1 VPAPPGTA
9 QFPAQVID
17 LANWYLT
24 LPTGKQHQPDEV
36 HQPQLNTFTNPWFHL
51 DDTRNGVVFTANAGG
66 VTTKNSTYPRS
77 ELREMTGT
85 EKAGWSNTTG
95 NHVLRLRQAV
105 TQLPTVKPHVV
116 TAQIHDTADDVIEVR
131 LEGKRLLVANDNG
144 NDNDKIT
151 LDPRYVLDTPFDL
164 EIDAAG
170 GHIRVSYNAAPKAD
184 IVLSGSGWYFKTG
197 SYVQSNP
204 ARGDTPTPSAK
215 SCSTRSTGST
225 RPDPDR
231 LPARRSCGPTPATA
245 TTAACSS
252 GPAPGAHTA
261 AAAPRPTPA
270 GGADRG
276 VGSRRRIRRQQRF
289 LTLQRRLWATA
300 VGDHVV
306 DSGRRGL
313 GVGVTVLR

>member
-1 VPAPPGTA
+1 VDGHRSWIALLVAALLPLSAAAACTSPSAPPPAPPFVPAPPGTA

-105 TQLPTVKPHVV
+105 TQLPTVKSHVV
-116 TAQIHDTADDVIEVR
+116 TAQIHDATDDVIEVR
-131 LEGKRLLVANDNG
+131 LEGKRLLVAYDNG
-144 NDNDKIT
+144 NDKIT
-151 LDPRYVLDTPFDL
+151 LDPGYVLDTPFDL

-170 GHIRVSYNAAPKAD
+170 GHIRVAYNAAPKAD
-184 IVLSGSGWYFKTG
+184 IVISGSGWYFKTG

-204 ARGDTPTPSAK
+204 ARGDN
-215 SCSTRSTGST
+215 
-225 RPDPDR
+225 PDA
-231 LPARRSCGPTPATA
+231 LG
-245 TTAACSS
+245 
-252 GPAPGAHTA
+252 
-261 AAAPRPTPA
+261 
-270 GGADRG
+270 
-276 VGSRRRIRRQQRF
+276 Q
-289 LTLQRRLWATA
+289 
-300 VGDHVV
+300 VV
-306 DSGRRGL
+306 LYSL
-313 GVGVTVLR
+313 NVQHSP

>member
-1 VPAPPGTA
+1 MSAALWLPGPDGQTADVDGHRSWITLLVGALLPLSAAAACTSPSAPPPAPPFVPAPPGTA

-85 EKAGWSNTTG
+85 EKASWSNTTG
-95 NHVLRLRQAV
+95 NHLLRLRQAV
-105 TQLPTVKPHVV
+105 TQLPTAKPHVV
-116 TAQIHDTADDVIEVR
+116 TAQIHDAADDVIEVR
-131 LEGKRLLVANDNG
+131 LEGKRLLVAYDNG
-144 NDNDKIT
+144 SDKIT
-151 LDPRYVLDTPFDL
+151 LDPGYVLDTPFDL

-184 IVLSGSGWYFKTG
+184 ILISGSGWYFKTG

-204 ARGDTPTPSAK
+204 ARGDTPDALGQVVLYSLNVQHTP
-215 SCSTRSTGST
+215 
-225 RPDPDR
+225 
-231 LPARRSCGPTPATA
+231 
-245 TTAACSS
+245 
-252 GPAPGAHTA
+252 
-261 AAAPRPTPA
+261 
-270 GGADRG
+270 
-276 VGSRRRIRRQQRF
+276 
-289 LTLQRRLWATA
+289 
-300 VGDHVV
+300 
-306 DSGRRGL
+306 
-313 GVGVTVLR
+313 